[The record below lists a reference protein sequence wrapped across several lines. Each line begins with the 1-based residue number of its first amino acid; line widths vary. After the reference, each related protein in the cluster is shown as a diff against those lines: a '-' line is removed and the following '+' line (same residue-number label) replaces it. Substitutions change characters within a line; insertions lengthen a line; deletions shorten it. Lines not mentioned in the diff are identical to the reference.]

1 MASASG
7 ASTATAAAGDQL
19 ARAHA
24 RMLHDPTL
32 QFAFASAPKPPPT
45 PDWLKAIGHF
55 LAAIAPLM
63 LWVFWAGVAI
73 VVIAIVVFIARELI
87 AVRWPGLKRKP
98 VVLSVQPEW
107 RPAPEKARA
116 LLDDA
121 DRLAAAGQYAEAAH
135 LLLHRSIDDLEGR
148 RPRAVRPA
156 LTARDIAALAS
167 LPEAARAPFRLIAD
181 VVERSFFGG
190 RAVDA
195 DAFAECRRA
204 YESFALPEAWAL

>member
-7 ASTATAAAGDQL
+7 ANSVAAAGDQL

-24 RMLHDPTL
+24 RLLHDQGL

-45 PDWLKAIGHF
+45 PGWMKLIGQF

-63 LWVFWAGVAI
+63 QWVFWAGVALG
-73 VVIAIVVFIARELI
+73 VIAIVVFIARELI
-87 AVRWPGLKRKP
+87 VVRWPGLKRRP
-98 VVLSVQPEW
+98 VALGAAPEW
-107 RPAPEKARA
+107 RPDPGKARA
-116 LLDDA
+116 LLEDA

-148 RPRAVRPA
+148 RPRAVGPA
-156 LTARDIAALAS
+156 LTARDIASLAS
-167 LPEAARAPFRLIAD
+167 LPEAARPPFRQIAE

-190 RAVDA
+190 RSVDA
-195 DAFAECRRA
+195 AAFAECRRA
-204 YESFALPEAWAL
+204 YESFALPEAWA